1 MTHSA
6 SISVTLYFIAVG
18 NESNS
23 NPEKIPNDVV
33 FKTEACPVSGFSFQG
48 FPHPWWQH
56 VQCRI
61 TCGEKSLLIY
71 PL

>member
-48 FPHPWWQH
+48 FPHP
-56 VQCRI
+56 
-61 TCGEKSLLIY
+61 
-71 PL
+71 